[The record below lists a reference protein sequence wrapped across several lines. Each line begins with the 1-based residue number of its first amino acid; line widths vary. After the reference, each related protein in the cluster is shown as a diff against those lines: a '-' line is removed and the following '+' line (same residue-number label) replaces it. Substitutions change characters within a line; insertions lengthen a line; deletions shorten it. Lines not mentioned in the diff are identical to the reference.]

1 MKNILYDVTRYYLD
15 TSIWRDLHENRTD
28 RFRPLGEWAFE
39 LIRKIREER
48 QMILY
53 SEIVL
58 AELSKD
64 YNNAEQVMEIAA
76 KENILQKT
84 DITEKQVKEAH
95 NLCKELKIPFGDCV
109 HAILARDNNAILV
122 TRDRDFEK
130 IRFVAVKKPEEL
142 I

>member
-1 MKNILYDVTRYYLD
+1 MVRYYLD

-48 QMILY
+48 QTILY
-53 SEIVL
+53 SDRVVY
-58 AELSKD
+58 ELSKAYENVD
-64 YNNAEQVMEIAA
+64 KILNLAI
-76 KENILQKT
+76 KENILQKV
-84 DITEKQVKEAH
+84 DISENQIKEAII
-95 NLCKELKIPFGDCV
+95 LKKKLEIPYDDCL
-109 HAILARDNNAILV
+109 HAILARDNDAILV

-130 IRFVAVKKPEEL
+130 IRFVTVRKPEEL